1 MSIKSDLI
9 ERLKDKEFRHAYLAA
24 RIQKDIPFQIRA
36 LRKKLGWSQKE
47 LAEKAGMKQSRISL
61 LENPN
66 HEKGYQTETLRRI
79 AAVFDVALIVRLGP
93 FSEVV
98 DWTENLSPESFTI
111 PSFEEEPFLATVK
124 VSPQSLEHEAEFDW
138 ATTILE
144 AEARID
150 DASSAMTSYPTAR
163 AA

>member
-1 MSIKSDLI
+1 MSTKSDLI

-66 HEKGYQTETLRRI
+66 YEKGYQTETLRRI

-111 PSFEEEPFLATVK
+111 PSFEEDFVLATVK
-124 VSPQSLEHEAEFDW
+124 VSPQSLEHEAESDW
-138 ATTILE
+138 EATILGE
-144 AEARID
+144 EARTD
-150 DASSAMTSYPTAR
+150 DAPSALTDYPTAR